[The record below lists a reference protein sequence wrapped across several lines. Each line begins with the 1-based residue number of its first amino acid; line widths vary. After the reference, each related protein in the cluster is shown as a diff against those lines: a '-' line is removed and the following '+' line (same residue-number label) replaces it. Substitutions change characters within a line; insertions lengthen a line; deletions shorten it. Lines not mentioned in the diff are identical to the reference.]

1 MVLSNWG
8 KGYWDSLRRAIREYV
23 AHYNQERLHQGIGN
37 ERIERT
43 VSPRSTSLR
52 NVVANERLGGLFR
65 SYRAS
70 AA

>member
-23 AHYNQERLHQGIGN
+23 AHCNQERPHQGIGN

-43 VSPRSTSLR
+43 VSPRSTSLKG
-52 NVVANERLGGLFR
+52 VVAEERLGGILR
-65 SYRAS
+65 S
-70 AA
+70 